1 MNPLLF
7 FGLVLIAG
15 CSNACGPGFPGN
27 IPPGILDILKEL
39 TGHIG
44 HDHKH
49 GHHHDGINEVVMEHL
64 GNI

>member
-1 MNPLLF
+1 MNSLLF
-7 FGLVLIAG
+7 LGLVLIARS
-15 CSNACGPGFPGN
+15 SNACGPG
-27 IPPGILDILKEL
+27 IPSNPPAILDILKDL
-39 TGHIG
+39 LAHIG